1 MNDKLIYRGR
11 TITIDDV
18 PQYMY
23 KLRPNCN
30 DILKAYVKKLEDK
43 VRYSK
48 ENPKKIKKWN
58 LKGGGDFD
66 IELKIPKEMVN
77 QGVMYGYK
85 KGGQV

>member
-1 MNDKLIYRGR
+1 MGLKLVRRNKKVEKPPR
-11 TITIDDV
+11 TGAGPDW
-18 PQYMY
+18 
-23 KLRPNCN
+23 
-30 DILKAYVKKLEDK
+30 AYGPKPTGSNPKKIK
-43 VRYSK
+43 NKKQSGS
-48 ENPKKIKKWN
+48 NPKKIKKWN

>member
-1 MNDKLIYRGR
+1 MGLKLVRRNKKVEKPPR
-11 TITIDDV
+11 TGAGPDWAYPMV
-18 PQYMY
+18 LSRQV
-23 KLRPNCN
+23 
-30 DILKAYVKKLEDK
+30 LKKIKNKKQ
-43 VRYSK
+43 SGS
-48 ENPKKIKKWN
+48 NPKKIKKWN